1 MDKGLPTIQRVLE
14 LAKQVL
20 QQVPQELDVY
30 YNENFGTD
38 LKGERAKQANSTNR
52 LRYYKGNLSR
62 ALQKDGAGNITSVDV
77 MGGQIIVTSG
87 IDDSVI
93 PYARIH
99 EYGGKAGRNG
109 AVTLRPR
116 PYLNPGMESFVQKAF
131 PRYIK
136 RLIKLLGGK

>member
-1 MDKGLPTIQRVLE
+1 MAKGFPNVERILA

-20 QQVPQELDVY
+20 QQVPEELDVY

-52 LRYYKGNLSR
+52 LRIYKGNLSR
-62 ALQKDGAGNITSVDV
+62 ALQEGGAGNITHVDV
-77 MGGQIIVTSG
+77 KGGQIIVTSG
-87 IDDSVI
+87 VDGSVI

-99 EYGGKAGRNG
+99 EYGGKAGRGG

-136 RLIKLLGGK
+136 RLIKLLGGE